1 MKNLLFLSCLLNTAC
16 FDFLKSAEEEDEA
29 EDDER
34 REGQRQGDCTDGED
48 NDDDDDIDCDDSGC
62 ADKPACKDTTQT
74 TESAIVIVDTAAE
87 DTSNEQDSGS
97 QEPDPNDIDDDGDGF
112 SENEGDCEDGDPA
125 INPGAEEIV
134 NDGIDQDCDGQDGMS
149 TETALAIEILWSVP
163 DDDFDLHL
171 IYGAGEV
178 TTDQDCHY
186 ENCIGQSLDWGITG
200 VTEDNPMLVIDDI
213 AGTGPE
219 RIEVNQPDS
228 NAEYTVI
235 VHDYPGTVFEEVNEV
250 TTNIY
255 IYGVL
260 SWTGTSSIVGEDSY
274 TTIATI
280 DWSSQTVTAIN

>member
-1 MKNLLFLSCLLNTAC
+1 MIRLLFLYSLLNTAC
-16 FDFLKSAEEEDEA
+16 LDFLKSAEEAEDDD
-29 EDDER
+29 DDER

-62 ADKPACKDTTQT
+62 SDKPACNGTSDT
-74 TESAIVIVDTAAE
+74 AVDTAAE
-87 DTSNEQDSGS
+87 EPSAEPDSEPT
-97 QEPDPNDIDDDGDGF
+97 QEPEPNDIDDDGDGF

-134 NDGIDQDCDGQDGMS
+134 NDGIDQDCDGEDGMV
-149 TETALAIEILWSVP
+149 TETALAIEILWLQAE
-163 DDDFDLHL
+163 DDFDLHL

-235 VHDYPGTVFEEVNEV
+235 VHDYPGSVFEGVNEV

-280 DWSSQTVTAIN
+280 DWSSQRVTALN